1 MHSATN
7 LYLFSILPLVGH
19 PFLFFASNNQKTSGE
34 AHLSNFSM
42 TPVQINFLFSAVR
55 RLPKQ
60 LISFNNMLGHYLN
73 MPYTKA
79 GDETMV
85 CEQGERTFERTEE
98 VKMEIKGILSYIVI
112 IGLVAAVVL
121 TAAIRPDYTLNMQPA
136 KNVLTVSGE
145 STITTS
151 PDKAEIYLNVEKKAE
166 TADGARVL
174 NSEASNAVIAALKAD
189 GLKKEDIETSSFS
202 IYPEQRYDEDTQEYI
217 TTGYVVRHVIKA
229 TTSKAEESGQ
239 LIDIAIKAGANSVE
253 NVNFGLTT
261 EKKQVVDKD
270 ALAKATELAKAR
282 AESMADAAGVKLN
295 KLASV
300 EGGSSYMPYIYY
312 GARMEMAS
320 SAKDAGT
327 SIMPQALEVR
337 ATATLV
343 YEIE

>member
-1 MHSATN
+1 
-7 LYLFSILPLVGH
+7 
-19 PFLFFASNNQKTSGE
+19 
-34 AHLSNFSM
+34 
-42 TPVQINFLFSAVR
+42 
-55 RLPKQ
+55 
-60 LISFNNMLGHYLN
+60 

-261 EKKQVVDKD
+261 EKS
-270 ALAKATELAKAR
+270 R
-282 AESMADAAGVKLN
+282 
-295 KLASV
+295 
-300 EGGSSYMPYIYY
+300 
-312 GARMEMAS
+312 
-320 SAKDAGT
+320 
-327 SIMPQALEVR
+327 
-337 ATATLV
+337 
-343 YEIE
+343 

>member
-1 MHSATN
+1 
-7 LYLFSILPLVGH
+7 
-19 PFLFFASNNQKTSGE
+19 
-34 AHLSNFSM
+34 
-42 TPVQINFLFSAVR
+42 
-55 RLPKQ
+55 
-60 LISFNNMLGHYLN
+60 
-73 MPYTKA
+73 
-79 GDETMV
+79 
-85 CEQGERTFERTEE
+85 
-98 VKMEIKGILSYIVI
+98 MEIKGILSYIVI

-239 LIDIAIKAGANSVE
+239 LIDIAIKAGQTLLRMLIS
-253 NVNFGLTT
+253 GLQQ
-261 EKKQVVDKD
+261 KK
-270 ALAKATELAKAR
+270 
-282 AESMADAAGVKLN
+282 AG
-295 KLASV
+295 S
-300 EGGSSYMPYIYY
+300 
-312 GARMEMAS
+312 
-320 SAKDAGT
+320 
-327 SIMPQALEVR
+327 
-337 ATATLV
+337 
-343 YEIE
+343 

>member
-1 MHSATN
+1 
-7 LYLFSILPLVGH
+7 
-19 PFLFFASNNQKTSGE
+19 
-34 AHLSNFSM
+34 
-42 TPVQINFLFSAVR
+42 
-55 RLPKQ
+55 
-60 LISFNNMLGHYLN
+60 
-73 MPYTKA
+73 
-79 GDETMV
+79 
-85 CEQGERTFERTEE
+85 
-98 VKMEIKGILSYIVI
+98 MEIKGILSYIVI

-145 STITTS
+145 STITTA
-151 PDKAEIYLNVEKKAE
+151 PDKAEIYLNIQKKAE
-166 TADGARVL
+166 TADGARIL
-174 NSEASNAVIAALKAD
+174 NSEASNAVIVALKTA
-189 GLKKEDIETSSFS
+189 GLKKEDIETSSFT

-217 TTGYVVRHVIKA
+217 TTGYVVRNVIKA
-229 TTSKAEESGQ
+229 TTNKAEESGE
-239 LIDIAIKAGANSVE
+239 LIDVAIKAGANSVE

-270 ALAKATELAKAR
+270 ALAKATELAKSR
-282 AESMADAAGVKLN
+282 AEAMADASGVSLKKLT
-295 KLASV
+295 SV

-320 SAKDAGT
+320 ASPKDAGT